1 MGDNLMKKNYKE
13 WLLTAKKV
21 FHFIATVL
29 MYSICLIMII
39 VFLAFVVNF
48 IDKQYNLKSGEN
60 KKNLFSAYTIVSPSM
75 VPAINVLDV
84 VVTVRVDSPEDLEKG
99 DIITFDSTDYRYSGV
114 TVTHRILDIE
124 KTSSGEYLF
133 TTKGDNNNTQDSS
146 RINFDAIYG
155 KVLFVIPKIGY
166 IQYFLSSILGWVAII
181 IVPAVMIIGYDI
193 YKLIKTIRS
202 SDKDSSDKKKKI
214 DNKKKDKDNNK
225 NKNKNKLLKKEGRF
239 KK

>member
-1 MGDNLMKKNYKE
+1 MKKNKD
-13 WLLTAKKV
+13 WLTTLKKIL
-21 FHFIATVL
+21 HFITTVL

-39 VFLAFVVNF
+39 VFLVFVVNF
-48 IDKQYNLKSGEN
+48 IDKQYNLKSGKN

-84 VVTVRVDSPEDLEKG
+84 VVTMRVNNPEDLKKG
-99 DIITFDSTDYRYSGV
+99 DIITFNSTDYRYSGV
-114 TVTHRILDIE
+114 LVTHRIVNIE

-146 RINFDAIYG
+146 RISFDEIYG
-155 KVLFVIPKIGY
+155 RVLFRIPKIGY
-166 IQYFLSSILGWVAII
+166 IQYYLSSVLGWVAII

-214 DNKKKDKDNNK
+214 DNKKKDKDKDN

>member
-1 MGDNLMKKNYKE
+1 MGDNLMKNNYRE
-13 WLLTAKKV
+13 WLTTAKKI

-48 IDKQYNLKSGEN
+48 IDKQYNLKSGQN

-84 VVTVRVDSPEDLEKG
+84 VVTVRVDSPEDLKKG

-124 KTSSGEYLF
+124 KTTSGEYLF
-133 TTKGDNNNTQDSS
+133 TTKGDNNNTEDSS
-146 RINFDAIYG
+146 RINFNAIYG

-166 IQYFLSSILGWVAII
+166 IQYYLSSILGWVAIVI
-181 IVPAVMIIGYDI
+181 APAVMIIGYDI
-193 YKLIKTIRS
+193 YKLVKTIRS
-202 SDKDSSDKKKKI
+202 SDKKENDNKNDNKDKKIKFIKR
-214 DNKKKDKDNNK
+214 
-225 NKNKNKLLKKEGRF
+225 EGRF

>member
-1 MGDNLMKKNYKE
+1 MGDNLMKNNYRE
-13 WLLTAKKV
+13 WLTTAKKI

-48 IDKQYNLKSGEN
+48 IDKQYNLKSGQN

-75 VPAINVLDV
+75 VSAINVLDV
-84 VVTVRVDSPEDLEKG
+84 VVTVRVDSPEDLKKG

-124 KTSSGEYLF
+124 KTTSGEYLF
-133 TTKGDNNNTQDSS
+133 TTKGDNNNTEDSS
-146 RINFDAIYG
+146 RINFNAIYG

-166 IQYFLSSILGWVAII
+166 IQYYLSSILGWVAIVI
-181 IVPAVMIIGYDI
+181 APAVMIIGYDI
-193 YKLIKTIRS
+193 YKLVKTIRS
-202 SDKDSSDKKKKI
+202 SDKKENDNKDKKIKFIKR
-214 DNKKKDKDNNK
+214 
-225 NKNKNKLLKKEGRF
+225 EGRF